1 MNESSNEELIQRFT
15 QFTQFTHFIHFTQFI
30 QINSIHSIHS
40 IHSLQF
46 THFIQFT
53 LYSIRILSAKCPID
67 KVHAAPQPHSSAD
80 PRCPFLEADAAC
92 NSGTFD
98 THFHYPQYAYNQ
110 PISPFLLNLIEILL
124 HFGQPF
130 RPTMSAIP
138 RISTHTPNIIFV
150 SWNSTT
156 EDRHSEVNFP
166 RIRPFS

>member
-1 MNESSNEELIQRFT
+1 MNQVMKNRFT
-15 QFTQFTHFIHFTQFI
+15 QFNSFNSLSSLSSL
-30 QINSIHSIHS
+30 NSIHSI
-40 IHSLQF
+40 QF
-46 THFIQFT
+46 AYFT

-130 RPTMSAIP
+130 RPAMSATP
-138 RISTHTPNIIFV
+138 RISTPTPNIIFV